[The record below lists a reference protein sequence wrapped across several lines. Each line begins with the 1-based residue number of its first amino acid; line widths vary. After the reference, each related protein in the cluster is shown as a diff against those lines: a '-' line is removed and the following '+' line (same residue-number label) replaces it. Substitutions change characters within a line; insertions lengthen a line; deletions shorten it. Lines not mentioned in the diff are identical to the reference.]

1 MDQDDGSALP
11 PGLVIE
17 ATSIL
22 RRDRRHNYLPA
33 LVVYFVEETDQSK
46 GRASTF
52 FTTESSKL

>member
-33 LVVYFVEETDQSK
+33 LVVYLIEETD
-46 GRASTF
+46 
-52 FTTESSKL
+52 